1 MKTLYY
7 LLDTL
12 FNLYLMVIIMRIWL
26 QWVRADFY
34 NPLSQFVVKAT
45 HPVVGPLRRIIPSV
59 GGVDLAAV
67 LFAYVVAML
76 KFVCFALLGGV
87 APNLLAILLFAP
99 LLVLKQAGSLLFW
112 MLVVRAIMSW
122 VSQGRSTLDYVLFQ
136 LTEPLL
142 APIRRFIPPMAGLD
156 LSVLLLFIALF
167 TFGDLMADL
176 LGQLWVML

>member
-7 LLDTL
+7 LIDTL
-12 FNLYLMVIIMRIWL
+12 FNLYLMVVIMRIWL

-45 HPVVGPLRRIIPSV
+45 HPVLGPLRRIIPSV
-59 GGVDLAAV
+59 GGLDLAAV
-67 LFAYVVAML
+67 LLAIAV
-76 KFVCFALLGGV
+76 ALLKYLTFV
-87 APNLLAILLFAP
+87 LLGMIQGSWVGIIVVSL

-112 MLVVRAIMSW
+112 MLVVRALMSW
-122 VSQGRSTLDYVLFQ
+122 VSQGRSPIDYVMQQ

-156 LSVLLLFIALF
+156 LSVLLLFIVLQALNY
-167 TFGDLMADL
+167 LLLDL
-176 LGQLWVML
+176 LGPLWGAL

>member
-7 LLDTL
+7 LIDTL
-12 FNLYLMVIIMRIWL
+12 FNLYLMVVILRIWL

-45 HPVVGPLRRIIPSV
+45 HPVLGPLRRIIPSV
-59 GGVDLAAV
+59 GGLDLAAV
-67 LFAYVVAML
+67 LLAIAV
-76 KFVCFALLGGV
+76 ALLKYLTFV
-87 APNLLAILLFAP
+87 LLGMIQGTWIGIIVVSL

-112 MLVVRAIMSW
+112 MLVVRALMSW
-122 VSQGRSTLDYVLFQ
+122 VSQGRSPIDYVMQQ

-156 LSVLLLFIALF
+156 LSVLLLFIVLQALNY
-167 TFGDLMADL
+167 LLLDL
-176 LGQLWVML
+176 LGPLWGAL